1 METSIVGVG
10 VGITDRF
17 RSVVEEKAARIEHLA
32 PRAQRVDIKVTHRAY
47 HKGRIED
54 DTVELTLAGKGPVIR
69 AEATDGDK
77 FTALDLAVDK
87 LCEQLRRA
95 KDKRVDA
102 RNHPRGAKFE
112 KGSGAI
118 QGIDV
123 QPASVDVLRA
133 VATGEIPIVTGNEE
147 EEGYTPVVIRTKEF
161 HPEWMSVEEAADIRI
176 EAGLIA
182 AIEPHDEAASPAGDD
197 VDGRARL
204 ALPSF
209 SDVHVHLDS
218 SRIGLPFRPHTGAPG
233 VWGMMLNDRRNW
245 RNTDVPHADIV
256 AGTLERMIAKGTT
269 RVRSY
274 AQVDVDCRLE
284 KFDSVMAAKE
294 KFAA

>member
-17 RSVVEEKAARIEHLA
+17 RGVVEEKAARIETLA
-32 PRAQRVDIKVTHRAY
+32 PRAQRVEIKVTHRAY
-47 HKGRIED
+47 HNGRMED
-54 DTVELTLAGKGPVIR
+54 ETVELTVDGKGPVVR

-118 QGIDV
+118 QGIDL

-147 EEGYTPVVIRTKEF
+147 EEGYSPVVIRTKEF
-161 HPEWMSVEEAADIRI
+161 QPEWMAVEEAVDRM
-176 EAGLIA
+176 ELVG
-182 AIEPHDEAASPAGDD
+182 HDFFLFIDVRTDHPSVVYRRKGWDYGVISLTTQAQPEELAS
-197 VDGRARL
+197 
-204 ALPSF
+204 
-209 SDVHVHLDS
+209 
-218 SRIGLPFRPHTGAPG
+218 
-233 VWGMMLNDRRNW
+233 
-245 RNTDVPHADIV
+245 
-256 AGTLERMIAKGTT
+256 
-269 RVRSY
+269 
-274 AQVDVDCRLE
+274 
-284 KFDSVMAAKE
+284 
-294 KFAA
+294 

>member
-17 RSVVEEKAARIEHLA
+17 RGVVEEKAARIENLA
-32 PRAQRVDIKVTHRAY
+32 PRAQRVDVKVTHRAY
-47 HKGRIED
+47 HNGRVED
-54 DTVELTLAGKGPVIR
+54 ETVELTVNGKGPVIR

-118 QGIDV
+118 QGIDL

-161 HPEWMSVEEAADIRI
+161 HPEWMSVEEAVDRM
-176 EAGLIA
+176 ELVG
-182 AIEPHDEAASPAGDD
+182 HDFFLFIDARSDHPSVVYRRKGWDYGVISLTTQAQPEELAS
-197 VDGRARL
+197 
-204 ALPSF
+204 
-209 SDVHVHLDS
+209 
-218 SRIGLPFRPHTGAPG
+218 
-233 VWGMMLNDRRNW
+233 
-245 RNTDVPHADIV
+245 
-256 AGTLERMIAKGTT
+256 
-269 RVRSY
+269 
-274 AQVDVDCRLE
+274 
-284 KFDSVMAAKE
+284 
-294 KFAA
+294 

>member
-17 RSVVEEKAARIEHLA
+17 RSVVEEKAVRIEHLA
-32 PRAQRVDIKVTHRAY
+32 PRAQRVDVKVTHRAY
-47 HKGRIED
+47 HNGRMED
-54 DTVELTLAGKGPVIR
+54 ETVELTVNGRGPVIR

-112 KGSGAI
+112 KGSGSL
-118 QGIDV
+118 QGIDL
-123 QPASVDVLRA
+123 QPASLDVLRA

-161 HPEWMSVEEAADIRI
+161 HPEWMSVEEAVDRM
-176 EAGLIA
+176 ELVG
-182 AIEPHDEAASPAGDD
+182 HDFFLFIDARTDHPSVVYRRKGWDYGVISLTTQAQPDELAS
-197 VDGRARL
+197 
-204 ALPSF
+204 
-209 SDVHVHLDS
+209 
-218 SRIGLPFRPHTGAPG
+218 
-233 VWGMMLNDRRNW
+233 
-245 RNTDVPHADIV
+245 
-256 AGTLERMIAKGTT
+256 
-269 RVRSY
+269 
-274 AQVDVDCRLE
+274 
-284 KFDSVMAAKE
+284 
-294 KFAA
+294 

>member
-17 RSVVEEKAARIEHLA
+17 RGVVEEKALRIENLA
-32 PRAQRVDIKVTHRAY
+32 PRAQRVEVKVTHRAY
-47 HKGRIED
+47 HNGRMED
-54 DTVELTLAGKGPVIR
+54 ETVELTVNGKGPVIR

-112 KGSGAI
+112 KGSGAL
-118 QGIDV
+118 QGIDL

-133 VATGEIPIVTGNEE
+133 VATGEIPIITGNEE

-161 HPEWMSVEEAADIRI
+161 HPEWMSVEEAVDRMELVGHDFFLFIDARTDHPSVVYRRKGWDYGVISLTTQAAP
-176 EAGLIA
+176 EAV
-182 AIEPHDEAASPAGDD
+182 AS
-197 VDGRARL
+197 
-204 ALPSF
+204 
-209 SDVHVHLDS
+209 
-218 SRIGLPFRPHTGAPG
+218 
-233 VWGMMLNDRRNW
+233 
-245 RNTDVPHADIV
+245 
-256 AGTLERMIAKGTT
+256 
-269 RVRSY
+269 
-274 AQVDVDCRLE
+274 
-284 KFDSVMAAKE
+284 
-294 KFAA
+294 